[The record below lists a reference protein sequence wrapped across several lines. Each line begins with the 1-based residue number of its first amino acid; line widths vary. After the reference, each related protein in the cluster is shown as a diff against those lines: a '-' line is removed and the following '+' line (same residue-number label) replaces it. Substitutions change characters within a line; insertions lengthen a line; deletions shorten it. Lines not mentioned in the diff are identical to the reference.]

1 MNNKEKTLILFILF
15 GVIAVLTG
23 TYAFYIWNSPEDT
36 NTAISFTT
44 SSDFSCS
51 AKGSNLVSSNN
62 ITLIPTNC
70 NNQEHVIKKKIVT
83 NLNNPSEGSTYLSL
97 WLDVNSI
104 GSYLANSDNFKYAL
118 TTSED
123 SCDTGLVYSG
133 NFKDLQAGD
142 KSNLMISQEFATAGS
157 QTYYLWLWLDE
168 AEVEIPP
175 EDLAAR
181 SFDLSLNGECSDEG
195 PANAFEI
202 TSLSNNYQILKATA
216 VNFRNDVVSYAITT
230 TNSVDSWIDI
240 PNGEQGNLYNLESI
254 VDNTG
259 TYYVWFK
266 DSSGETVNKSLTIST
281 IDTTGPVC
289 TWGNFDANNIKNG
302 ENASVTLTCVDP
314 EVGVSNGSVSASD
327 ITVANNNVTIK
338 NVTSEE
344 VNNGY
349 KYTITLVG
357 TGTDGST
364 NLSLKENTIKN
375 KVNRGNSTNSSG
387 VISVSNKDVFDGYT
401 ITLSNNTYT
410 YDGTEKKPSVT
421 ISKDSK
427 VLKEG
432 TDYTLRYVNNINAG
446 IATVVISGKGSF
458 NGDTSKTF
466 IINKADCV
474 CTINSV
480 PTLKFSDG
488 ASGDITYNCTGDGS
502 LTVTSSKTN
511 VVSVGSVESNK
522 ATLLPTGIGIS
533 KIVVKKLEGNNYNSC
548 AAYKDVSVAGEM
560 YTITYQ
566 DEGRGEFSG
575 IHEEEYPE
583 TYTSGVGTVLDI
595 PTKKGYSFVGYYK
608 SYNAIDDP
616 VTKLTEESG
625 DLTLYA
631 KWKDDIPYGTALLS
645 TEGGKF
651 TLTLSN
657 FGDEGSGLTNTY
669 GFALTTNG
677 NCSLATY
684 EEQTALSKEYSEGY
698 IKDETYYGCIKL
710 TDNNGS
716 IAYIRSAGVVYTHFD
731 GTNLYFTGDE
741 QIYTVPQTGT
751 YKLEVWGAQGGNA
764 TGGTNGGTVSGVIGG
779 YGGYSTGKVSLTK
792 GQVLYIN
799 IGGQGNSNCVSPTNQ
814 TKVFCSGGYNGGGS
828 GLSSDAYGY
837 VAGGGG
843 ATHVATVSGL
853 LSTLSSKTNNILI
866 VAGGGGGASYY
877 NYSSAGNKGMG
888 GAGGGISGVSG
899 YRTTVGTQSST
910 PGTQSSGYAFGKGN
924 DNSSNTESITT
935 MPGGGGGFYG
945 GNGALKSGGAG
956 GSGYIGNSSL
966 TSKFMY
972 CYNCTTSTATA
983 TKTYTT
989 TNVSDTPTAD
999 YAKSGDGAVKI
1010 SFESVN
1016 VEALMLNYDNQGG
1029 SGCYSKSVVTGDTY
1043 GELCTPYKNE
1053 YSFSGWYTEASGGAQ
1068 ITSTTNVEATE
1079 EQTVYAKWETST
1091 KPVITFSN
1099 NGNIKYVNGNIS
1111 SAITVSKGSN
1121 KLDSSSFKYI
1131 WSTDKNATPDKNFMT
1146 GNIYTL
1152 ENASGVYY
1160 LIAEA
1165 CDVTGICVKEV
1176 SKPFYVDNDTPYG
1189 TIALNGGE
1197 NSVTAILSV
1206 IDDYSGIKEYGYLI
1220 TKNSTCP
1227 TTGYT
1232 TSVNS
1237 SYTFNVFESKKYYVC
1252 VRIIDN
1258 AGNIKYL
1265 SDSIIVNVSIDY
1277 QLVSNNYS
1285 CANSSKGN
1293 SPVFTYTGDC
1303 EVVDE
1308 GDGNFKIRFLSSG
1321 TFTSINAMQVD
1332 AFLVGGG
1339 GGGGAGCYYYA
1350 CGSGGGGGYTLTER
1364 NIVITKNT
1372 EYEFVVGAGGT
1383 SGTDGESSTAFG
1395 FTAAGGLHGQ
1405 SSGAEKAG
1413 DGGSAGGKA
1422 AQYSPSAGA
1431 SDGGDD
1437 PGGSAKGQRNKPG
1450 PNGET
1455 GTTREFGEETGT
1467 LYAGGGG
1474 ASGYYHPTSGAVVAG
1489 GAGGEGGGGTG
1500 GKVYESSAD
1509 KGGNG
1514 TANTGGGGGGASST
1528 GGTGGTGIIIIRNA
1542 RNAVNIETEEI
1553 TYTELSKSYSCAN
1566 SSTGTEPYILSY
1578 TGNCEVINESGSWK
1592 VKFLTSGNLTLN
1604 KSLNLD
1610 VFLVGGGGGGSG
1622 GTWNGNEYNM
1632 GAGGGGGLI
1641 LLKNSIPVA
1650 NGSSIKVT
1658 VGNGGAGCS
1667 GRCVASIGELSSFVE
1682 TTSLSGLISFGVS
1695 GGLPGNAY
1703 NGGAGGNGGGAGS
1716 HGVNSWSSG
1725 SVGQSLSDNTYE
1737 FGNTSAFK
1745 YSLGGCGNCT
1755 VTTKVA
1761 NTGNGGDGNGVGYN
1775 ANGYNIAGGA
1785 GGSGI
1790 VIIRDHR
1797 E

>member
-1 MNNKEKTLILFILF
+1 MNNKGKTLILFMLF
-15 GVIAVLTG
+15 GIIAVLTG

-62 ITLIPTNC
+62 VTLIPTNC

-123 SCDTGLVYSG
+123 SCDTGLVYTGS
-133 NFKDLQAGD
+133 FKDLQAGD
-142 KSNLMISQEFATAGS
+142 KSNLMISQEFASAGS

-168 AEVEIPP
+168 AEVEVPP

-195 PANAFEI
+195 PTNAFEI

-216 VNFRNDVVSYAITT
+216 VNFRNDVVSYAVTT

-240 PNGEQGNLYNLESI
+240 PESEQGNLYNLESI

-314 EVGVSNGSVSASD
+314 EVRVSNGSVSASD
-327 ITVANNNVTIK
+327 ITVANSNVTIK

-357 TGTDGST
+357 TSTDGST
-364 NLSLKENTIKN
+364 NLSLKDDTIKN
-375 KVNRGNSTNSSG
+375 KVGKGNSTNSSG
-387 VISVSNKDVFDGYT
+387 MISVSNKDVFDGYT
-401 ITLSNNTYT
+401 ITLSNNTYA

-421 ISKDSK
+421 ISKDST

-446 IATVVISGKGSF
+446 IATVVISGKGNF

-474 CTINSV
+474 CTINSI

-522 ATLLPTGIGIS
+522 ATLLPTGIGIG
-533 KIVVKKLEGNNYNSC
+533 KIVVKKLEGSNYNSC

-566 DEGRGEFSG
+566 DEDRKEFSG
-575 IHEEEYPE
+575 THEEGYPE
-583 TYTSGVGTVLDI
+583 TYISGVETVLDI

-608 SYNAIDDP
+608 SYNAINDP

-651 TLTLSN
+651 ILTLSN
-657 FGDEGSGLTNTY
+657 FGDEGSGVTNTY

-677 NCSLATY
+677 NCSVATY
-684 EEQTALSKEYSEGY
+684 EEQTALSKVYSGSY
-698 IKDETYYGCIKL
+698 IQNETYYGCIKL

-716 IAYIRSAGVVYTHFD
+716 VAYIRSAGVKCNYGTITDLYTTA
-731 GTNLYFTGDE
+731 GE
-741 QIYTVPQTGT
+741 QTYTVPQTGV
-751 YKLEVWGAQGGNA
+751 YKLEVWGAQGG
-764 TGGTNGGTVSGVIGG
+764 GTSGG
-779 YGGYSTGKVSLTK
+779 YGAYSTGVVNLT
-792 GQVLYIN
+792 GGDILYLN
-799 IGGQGNSNCVSPTNQ
+799 VGGQGVNT
-814 TKVFCSGGYNGGGS
+814 TGGYNGGGT
-828 GLSSDAYGY
+828 AKTNGY
-837 VAGGGG
+837 GGGG
-843 ATHVATVSGL
+843 ATHIAIKSGL
-853 LSTLSSKTNNILI
+853 LSTFSSDTSSLLI
-866 VAGGGGGASYY
+866 VAGGGGGQGKSGA
-877 NYSSAGNKGMG
+877 G
-888 GAGGGISGVSG
+888 GAGGGINGNKGVDG
-899 YRTTVGTQSST
+899 ECTNK
-910 PGTQSSGYAFGKGN
+910 A
-924 DNSSNTESITT
+924 
-935 MPGGGGGFYG
+935 GGGGSQTAGGTCVESGYCNVGTFGLGGIGAG
-945 GNGALKSGGAG
+945 GNSGGAGGGGLYGGGSGTGGGCYGGGGG
-956 GSGYIGNSSL
+956 GSGYIGNSLL
-966 TSKFMY
+966 TDKYMY
-972 CYNCTTSTATA
+972 CYDCTTSDDDS

-989 TNVSDTPTAD
+989 TNVSDTPTTD
-999 YAKSGDGAVKI
+999 YSKSGAGAIKI
-1010 SFESVN
+1010 EYQEVVSVN
-1016 VEALMLNYDNQGG
+1016 SLMLTYDNQGG

-1053 YSFSGWYTEASGGAQ
+1053 YSFSGWYTEASGGTQ
-1068 ITSTTNVEATE
+1068 ITSTTNVEVTE
-1079 EQTVYAKWETST
+1079 EQTVYAKWEAST

-1152 ENASGVYY
+1152 ENATGIYY

-1165 CDVTGICVKEV
+1165 CDATGICVKEV

-1232 TSVNS
+1232 SSANS
-1237 SYTFNVFESKKYYVC
+1237 SYTFNVFEAQKYYVC

-1265 SDSIIVNVSIDY
+1265 SDSIMVNISIDY
-1277 QLVSNNYS
+1277 QLVANNYS
-1285 CANSSKGN
+1285 CSNSSKGN
-1293 SPVFTYTGDC
+1293 SPIFTYTGDC

-1321 TFTSINAMQVD
+1321 TFTSINTMQVD

-1364 NIVITKNT
+1364 NIVIAKNT

-1422 AQYSPSAGA
+1422 AQYSPLAGA

-1437 PGGSAKGQRNKPG
+1437 PGGSAQGQRNKPG

-1500 GKVYESSAD
+1500 GKVYESSAQ

-1553 TYTELSKSYSCAN
+1553 TYTELSQSYSCAN

-1578 TGNCEVINESGSWK
+1578 TGNCEVIDESGSWK
-1592 VKFLTSGNLTLN
+1592 VKFLTSGDLTLN

-1622 GTWNGNEYNM
+1622 GTWNGSEYNM

-1667 GRCVASIGELSSFVE
+1667 GRCVASVGELSSFIE